1 MEILQMVDRMLKL
14 ANLNEIST
22 TLILKVL
29 KCLKGLK
36 FGSSLMCRLPIMSCT
51 LEIYLQSFP
60 CSISCC
66 FLSVQLKS
74 VWNRKGCTL
83 SGSGLPLPSAV
94 TLPCRNRFVSWS
106 EPTGFCYDP
115 LHTEIMKCVF
125 VTLLLIHGTDRGVL
139 RPSPSM
145 MHHFS
150 TNRC

>member
-36 FGSSLMCRLPIMSCT
+36 FGSSLMCRLPIMPCT

-74 VWNRKGCTL
+74 ALEQKRLHPFWIWAASSL
-83 SGSGLPLPSAV
+83 SCHPAV
-94 TLPCRNRFVSWS
+94 SQQICFLV
-106 EPTGFCYDP
+106 
-115 LHTEIMKCVF
+115 
-125 VTLLLIHGTDRGVL
+125 
-139 RPSPSM
+139 
-145 MHHFS
+145 
-150 TNRC
+150 